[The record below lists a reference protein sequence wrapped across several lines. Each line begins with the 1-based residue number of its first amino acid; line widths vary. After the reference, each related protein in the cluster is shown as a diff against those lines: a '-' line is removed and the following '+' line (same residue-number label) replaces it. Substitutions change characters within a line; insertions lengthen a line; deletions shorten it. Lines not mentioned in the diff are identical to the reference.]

1 MFLKRIHQRTSCAS
15 SSGQLVQQFK
25 NSEPFDIHFYF
36 LDLFSLFDLLF
47 FIIIIIIIII
57 MIIIVVIIAAVDRLM
72 LFIRVTRCVNAVH
85 QTSFHR

>member
-47 FIIIIIIIII
+47 FFIIIIII
-57 MIIIVVIIAAVDRLM
+57 MIIIIVIIAAVDRLM